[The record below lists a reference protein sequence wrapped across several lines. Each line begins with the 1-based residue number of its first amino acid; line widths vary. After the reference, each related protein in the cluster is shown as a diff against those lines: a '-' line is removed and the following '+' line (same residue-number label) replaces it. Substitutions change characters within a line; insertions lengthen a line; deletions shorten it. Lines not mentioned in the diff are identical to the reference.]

1 MSIKDFDKIL
11 EKIHEGWLE
20 TQQGTLFGSEN
31 PPFELLADACIEYLK
46 YKGYKVVKPLKRFD
60 IKKLDDLIHLFYAY
74 SDLKHPELI
83 NSYRNLVR
91 DRALTKHLIVARQEA
106 SNMCRKAA
114 MNECAEIIATIFEH
128 EKEFNFKRPVTF
140 NVLGQKN
147 CGWITEKAIQ
157 IMNKKIM
164 GKDEER
170 REILIA
176 SLDKKYDAE
185 PGGFEDLDEI
195 LENLRKGD

>member
-1 MSIKDFDKIL
+1 MSMKDFEKIL
-11 EKIHEGWLE
+11 DQIHEGWLE

-31 PPFELLADACIEYLK
+31 PPFELLEDACVEFLK
-46 YKGYKVVKPLKRFD
+46 YKGYKIVKPLSRFD
-60 IKKLDDLIHLFYAY
+60 VKRLDDLIYLFYAY

-83 NSYRNLVR
+83 NNYRNLSR
-91 DRALTKHLIVARQEA
+91 DRALAKYFVTAREEA

-114 MNECAEIIATIFEH
+114 MDECAEIIATIFEH
-128 EKEFNFKRPVTF
+128 EVEFNFKIPLTF
-140 NVLGQKN
+140 SVLGQKN

-157 IMNKKIM
+157 IMNKKRM
-164 GKDEER
+164 NKDEER
-170 REILIA
+170 REALIA

-195 LENLRKGD
+195 LKNLKGD